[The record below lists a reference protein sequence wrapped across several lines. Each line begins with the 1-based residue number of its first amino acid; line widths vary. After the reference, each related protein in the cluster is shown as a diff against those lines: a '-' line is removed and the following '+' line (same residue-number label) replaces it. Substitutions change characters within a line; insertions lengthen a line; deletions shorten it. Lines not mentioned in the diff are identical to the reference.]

1 MQLSINGVAPFP
13 SGGGGFGCGA
23 GYERGGTGSRGGGT
37 GSDVELAADVVT
49 PVPTMVASFSDDMA
63 WAKDMLT
70 LVFGTV
76 VPLTQLQSDLYSFLM
91 GIAGAAPVM
100 EVGGFVGAGLSPAG
114 DASVV

>member
-1 MQLSINGVAPFP
+1 MNGVAPVP
-13 SGGGGFGCGA
+13 
-23 GYERGGTGSRGGGT
+23 E
-37 GSDVELAADVVT
+37 VVA
-49 PVPTMVASFSDDMA
+49 PVPEVVAPAMVASFSDDMT

-76 VPLTQLQSDLYSFLM
+76 VSLTHLQSDLYSFLM

>member
-1 MQLSINGVAPFP
+1 MNGVAPVP
-13 SGGGGFGCGA
+13 
-23 GYERGGTGSRGGGT
+23 E
-37 GSDVELAADVVT
+37 VVA
-49 PVPTMVASFSDDMA
+49 PAMVASVSDDMP

-76 VPLTQLQSDLYSFLM
+76 VPLTHLQSDLYSFLM